1 MDSQKDATENLG
13 SSRGYAAF
21 VECAICGRHIPR
33 GERCLCVGRMDE
45 QIDVWEVSPHIN
57 TDYDMAVFCDHT
69 KAIRYV
75 VDLAESIVDELGHG
89 DEATITIR
97 HTTMAR
103 GDFNECC
110 EN

>member
-1 MDSQKDATENLG
+1 MENNKTEN
-13 SSRGYAAF
+13 SVASHCYAGF
-21 VECAICGRHIPR
+21 VECATCGRHIPR
-33 GERCLCVGRMDE
+33 GERCPCVGRMDE

-75 VDLAESIVDELGHG
+75 VDLSESIIDELGHD
-89 DEATITIR
+89 DEAKITIR

-103 GDFNECC
+103 GDFEECC